1 MLVSPTR
8 ACRDAVAFSASL
20 NASFAEPVR
29 KAFLESF
36 NRKFGCGETA
46 LPAYEARRHIDVFY
60 MGKMGALTARLLRLL
75 QVPAELPRL
84 VREVTKIPGSE
95 AERITRVFLESA
107 GGLIT
112 SNGSL
117 TATITSSRL
126 LKGEHDDWK
135 EARALYDLIL
145 HMPPGVNVNLVLK
158 VSCRIISNPR
168 RVLKELYDNRI
179 IYLQGVGKETLVWT
193 APPPPRNCSLALQ
206 ELRRRGLQDAA
217 LYLLRNPLKV
227 HPNGTSDIRVKDALS
242 VLVASGAASPSLK
255 MTPLNSLFLEA
266 ALSEVYP
273 LTSLISNGKNDEEG
287 KVSVCSV
294 QGEADCLVS
303 ASRKN

>member
-20 NASFAEPVR
+20 NAPFAEPIR
-29 KAFLESF
+29 KVFLESF
-36 NRKFGCGETA
+36 NRKFGYGETI
-46 LPAYEARRHIDVFY
+46 LPAYEARRHIDIFY
-60 MGKMGALTARLLRLL
+60 MGKMAALTARLLRLL

-84 VREVTKIPGSE
+84 IREVIKVPDGE
-95 AERITRVFLESA
+95 AEKITRMFLESA

-117 TATITSSRL
+117 TATITSSNL
-126 LKGEHDDWK
+126 IKGEHDDWK
-135 EARALYDLIL
+135 DARALYDLIL
-145 HMPPGVNVNLVLK
+145 HMPPGVNVNLVLRI
-158 VSCRIISNPR
+158 SCRILSNPR
-168 RVLKELYDNRI
+168 KVLKELYDNRI

-193 APPPPRNCSLALQ
+193 ALPPPRNCSAALQ

-217 LYLLRNPLKV
+217 LYLLRNPLRA
-227 HPNGTSDIRVKDALS
+227 HPNGASDIRIKEAFS
-242 VLVASGAASPSLK
+242 VLVASGVTSSSFK
-255 MTPLNSLFLEA
+255 TIPLNSLFLEA

-273 LTSLISNGKNDEEG
+273 LTGLVPNGKNDEEG
-287 KVSVCSV
+287 RISVYL
-294 QGEADCLVS
+294 GNEAGCLLS